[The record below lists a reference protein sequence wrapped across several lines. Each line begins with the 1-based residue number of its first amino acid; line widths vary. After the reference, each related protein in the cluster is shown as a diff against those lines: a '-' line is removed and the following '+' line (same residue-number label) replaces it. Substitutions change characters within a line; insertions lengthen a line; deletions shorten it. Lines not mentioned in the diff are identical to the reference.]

1 MLQAGVHYIGEL
13 LDGNPLHVYMYKI
26 MKRARQKLFV
36 HATAAE
42 PKCQRLFIWSVA
54 HVLPVQR

>member
-26 MKRARQKLFV
+26 MNMARQKLFM
-36 HATAAE
+36 HATAAA
-42 PKCQRLFIWSVA
+42 KCQRLFIWSVA